1 MNEIEVEV
9 VEVVELH
16 SLCFEE
22 GSCCYNLVEEEVVV
36 DVNL

>member
-1 MNEIEVEV
+1 MNEIEVEE

-22 GSCCYNLVEEEVVV
+22 GSCCNLVEEEVVV
-36 DVNL
+36 DANL